1 MGKVV
6 VKMKEKESAKSKKAN
21 RTIPCSWLYGP
32 KNPLFTQPRWQE
44 NTSTDVLRAR
54 VVELGRL
61 ARKHNID
68 DETVKALL
76 GLITA
81 SFVGHQL
88 SNRFENI
95 FLKRLSIKINQL
107 IDQT

>member
-1 MGKVV
+1 MRNEEELGKVV
-6 VKMKEKESAKSKKAN
+6 VKMKGKESVKSKKAN
-21 RTIPCSWLYGP
+21 RTIPYAWLYGP
-32 KNPLFTQPRWQE
+32 ENPLFTQSRRQD
-44 NTSTDVLRAR
+44 NTSTEILRAR

-81 SFVGHQL
+81 SFIGHQL
-88 SNRFENI
+88 SNRFENMQ
-95 FLKRLSIKINQL
+95 KQ
-107 IDQT
+107 